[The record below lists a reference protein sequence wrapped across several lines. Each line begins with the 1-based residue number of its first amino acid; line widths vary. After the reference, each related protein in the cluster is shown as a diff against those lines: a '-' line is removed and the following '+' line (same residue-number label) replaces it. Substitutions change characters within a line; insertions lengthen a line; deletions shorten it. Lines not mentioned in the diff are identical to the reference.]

1 MATVVHLDTHV
12 VIWIKTAQKRLPPA
26 VRRQLNEKQC
36 LISPAVQLELQF
48 LHEIGRLRPTA
59 SDLVRELSA
68 EMGLQLDATPF
79 EQVMERALDLS
90 WTRDPFDRLIC
101 AQSLAVDAPL
111 LTQDRAI
118 RARLPLAVWD

>member
-1 MATVVHLDTHV
+1 MAAVVHLDTHV
-12 VIWIKTAQKRLPPA
+12 VVWIKTTQKRLPPA
-26 VRRQLNEKQC
+26 VRQQINENDC

-48 LHEIGRLRPTA
+48 LHEIGRLRPAA

-79 EQVMERALDLS
+79 VQVIEHALDLS

-101 AQSLAVDAPL
+101 AQSLAANAPL
-111 LTQDRAI
+111 LTQDVTI
-118 RARLPLAVWD
+118 RSRLPLAMWD